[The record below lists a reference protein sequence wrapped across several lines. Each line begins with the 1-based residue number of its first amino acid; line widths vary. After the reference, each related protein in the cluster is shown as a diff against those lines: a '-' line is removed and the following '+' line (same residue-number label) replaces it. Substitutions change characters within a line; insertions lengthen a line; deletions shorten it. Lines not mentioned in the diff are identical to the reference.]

1 MPESWAVYL
10 CNGRYPLPARAP
22 TRGHPADLPA
32 AFPGRTMAHFFL
44 SRTYFVNSCRLKVP
58 CMNIL
63 ICSTVWSPS
72 IGGVQSVTNTVAR
85 GLARESAQSDDA
97 PVELTVATRTPAGET
112 LERDE
117 MLRVVRDAGILR
129 LVWLVWKS
137 DIVHLAGPALVPL
150 FLAWLLR
157 QKAVIHHH
165 GYQAVCPDGSLVH
178 YVDQRN
184 CCSSFAAGEV
194 RECVRCRAANV
205 GWRRGIVSVALG
217 YPRLWLC
224 RRVSANIAVSSH
236 VKERLSLPRT
246 TTIYNAP
253 AEIPDCPADEFLS
266 TKLSSRFVLA
276 SDVPLIAF
284 VGRLTSEK
292 GVPVLLHAAATLAGD
307 DIDFCVRIVGGGP
320 ERARLAILAWSLRL
334 RERVEFTGMLE
345 GSALEAAV
353 SSAVA
358 VVVPSLAE
366 EAAGLVA
373 IEQMM
378 RGRVVIASDT
388 GGLGE
393 IVGNAG
399 LKFPPGDVA
408 ALTACLRRVLGDP
421 ELRVAL
427 GRAARSRALQHFTQ
441 QRMIEDH
448 LQLYRRI
455 LARPFPTRPPAPA
468 ISRVTL
474 PGRQKRAS

>member
-1 MPESWAVYL
+1 
-10 CNGRYPLPARAP
+10 
-22 TRGHPADLPA
+22 
-32 AFPGRTMAHFFL
+32 
-44 SRTYFVNSCRLKVP
+44 
-58 CMNIL
+58 MNIL
-63 ICSTVWSPS
+63 ICSKVWFPS
-72 IGGVQSVTNTVAR
+72 IGGVQSVTDTLAR
-85 GLARESAQSDDA
+85 GLARELAQSDDG
-97 PVELTVATRTPAGET
+97 PVELTVATRTPADET
-112 LERDE
+112 PQRDE
-117 MLRVVRDAGILR
+117 MVRVVRDAALLR
-129 LVWLVWKS
+129 LIWLVWKS
-137 DIVHLAGPALVPL
+137 DIVHLAGPAFVPL

-157 QKAVIHHH
+157 KKAVIHHH

-178 YVDQRN
+178 YVERRS
-184 CCSSFAAGEV
+184 CCNSFAAGEV
-194 RECVRCRAANV
+194 RECLRCRTANV
-205 GWRRGIVSVALG
+205 GWLRGIVSVALA

-224 RRVSANIAVSSH
+224 RHVAANIVVSSH
-236 VKERLSLPRT
+236 VKERLSLPRS

-266 TKLSSRFVLA
+266 AKPTSRLVLA

-292 GVPVLLHAAATLAGD
+292 GVSVLLHAAATLAAD
-307 DIDFCVRIVGGGP
+307 DVDFRVRIIGDGP

-334 RERVEFTGMLE
+334 RERVEFTGILN
-345 GSALEAAV
+345 GDALEAAV

-358 VVVPSLAE
+358 VVMPSLAE
-366 EAAGLVA
+366 ESAGLVA
-373 IEQMM
+373 VEQMM

-427 GRAARSRALQHFTQ
+427 SRAARSRALQHFTQ
-441 QRMIEDH
+441 QRMVQAH
-448 LQLYRRI
+448 LQLYRKI
-455 LARPFPTRPPAPA
+455 LARPSPTRPPAPA
-468 ISRVTL
+468 ISRVVL
-474 PGRQKRAS
+474 PERQKRAS

>member
-1 MPESWAVYL
+1 
-10 CNGRYPLPARAP
+10 
-22 TRGHPADLPA
+22 
-32 AFPGRTMAHFFL
+32 
-44 SRTYFVNSCRLKVP
+44 
-58 CMNIL
+58 MNIL

-72 IGGVQSVTNTVAR
+72 IGGVQSVTNTLAR
-85 GLARESAQSDDA
+85 GLACESAQSDDD
-97 PVELTVATRTPAGET
+97 PVELTVATPAPAGET

-117 MLRVVRDAGILR
+117 MLRVVRDVGILR
-129 LVWLVWKS
+129 LLWLLWKS
-137 DIVHLAGPALVPL
+137 DIVHLADPALVPL

-157 QKAVIHHH
+157 KKAVIHHH
-165 GYQAVCPDGSLVH
+165 GYQAVCPDGSLVR

-184 CCSSFAAGEV
+184 CRNSFAAGEV
-194 RECVRCRAANV
+194 CECVRCRAANV
-205 GWRRGIVSVALG
+205 GWLRGIFSVAIA

-224 RRVSANIAVSSH
+224 RRVAANIAVSSH
-236 VKERLSLPRT
+236 VKERLALPHT

-253 AEIPDCPADEFLS
+253 AEIRDCPSDDFLS
-266 TKLSSRFVLA
+266 TKPSGRFVLA

-292 GVPVLLHAAATLAGD
+292 GVPVLLHAAATLAAD
-307 DIDFCVRIVGGGP
+307 DIDFRVRIVGDGP

-334 RERVEFTGMLE
+334 REKVEFTGMLE
-345 GSALEAAV
+345 GSALDAAV
-353 SSAVA
+353 TSAVA
-358 VVVPSLAE
+358 TVLPSLAE
-366 EAAGLVA
+366 ETAGLVA

-399 LKFPPGDVA
+399 LKFPPGDVP

-427 GRAARSRALQHFTQ
+427 GRTARSRALQHFTQ
-441 QRMIEDH
+441 QRMVEDH

-455 LARPFPTRPPAPA
+455 LARPSPTRPPAPA

>member
-1 MPESWAVYL
+1 
-10 CNGRYPLPARAP
+10 
-22 TRGHPADLPA
+22 
-32 AFPGRTMAHFFL
+32 
-44 SRTYFVNSCRLKVP
+44 
-58 CMNIL
+58 MNIL

-72 IGGVQSVTNTVAR
+72 IGGVQSVTDTLAR
-85 GLARESAQSDDA
+85 GLAGESTQSHDD
-97 PVELTVATRTPAGET
+97 PVEVTVATPTPEGET
-112 LERDE
+112 LEPDE
-117 MLRVVRDAGILR
+117 MLRVVRAAGILR
-129 LVWLVWKS
+129 LLWLVWRS

-157 QKAVIHHH
+157 KKAVIHHH

-178 YVDQRN
+178 FVDQRN
-184 CCSSFAAGEV
+184 SCNSFAAGEV
-194 RECVRCRAANV
+194 RECLRCRAANV
-205 GWRRGIVSVALG
+205 GWLRGIVSVVLA

-224 RRVSANIAVSSH
+224 RRVAANIAVSRH
-236 VKERLSLPRT
+236 VRERLALPRT

-253 AEIPDCPADEFLS
+253 AEILDCPSDDFLS
-266 TKLSSRFVLA
+266 TKPSGHFLLA
-276 SDVPLIAF
+276 SEVPLIVF

-292 GVPVLLHAAATLAGD
+292 GVPVLLHAAASLAAD
-307 DIDFCVRIVGGGP
+307 DVDFSVRIIGDGP

-358 VVVPSLAE
+358 IVVPSLAE
-366 EAAGLVA
+366 ETAGLVA

-399 LKFPPGDVA
+399 MKFPPGDVP

-421 ELRVAL
+421 ELCVAL

-441 QRMIEDH
+441 QRMVEGH

-455 LARPFPTRPPAPA
+455 LARPSPMQPPAPA
-468 ISRVTL
+468 ISRVAL

>member
-1 MPESWAVYL
+1 M
-10 CNGRYPLPARAP
+10 
-22 TRGHPADLPA
+22 
-32 AFPGRTMAHFFL
+32 
-44 SRTYFVNSCRLKVP
+44 
-58 CMNIL
+58 
-63 ICSTVWSPS
+63 
-72 IGGVQSVTNTVAR
+72 
-85 GLARESAQSDDA
+85 
-97 PVELTVATRTPAGET
+97 
-112 LERDE
+112 
-117 MLRVVRDAGILR
+117 
-129 LVWLVWKS
+129 
-137 DIVHLAGPALVPL
+137 
-150 FLAWLLR
+150 
-157 QKAVIHHH
+157 
-165 GYQAVCPDGSLVH
+165 
-178 YVDQRN
+178 
-184 CCSSFAAGEV
+184 
-194 RECVRCRAANV
+194 RCRAANV

-224 RRVSANIAVSSH
+224 RRVAANIAVSSH

-246 TTIYNAP
+246 TTIYNSP

-266 TKLSSRFVLA
+266 TKLSGRFVLA
-276 SDVPLIAF
+276 SDAPLIAF

-307 DIDFCVRIVGGGP
+307 DIDFRVRIVGDGP

-448 LQLYRRI
+448 LRLYRRI
-455 LARPFPTRPPAPA
+455 LARPSPTRPPAPA
-468 ISRVTL
+468 ISGVTL